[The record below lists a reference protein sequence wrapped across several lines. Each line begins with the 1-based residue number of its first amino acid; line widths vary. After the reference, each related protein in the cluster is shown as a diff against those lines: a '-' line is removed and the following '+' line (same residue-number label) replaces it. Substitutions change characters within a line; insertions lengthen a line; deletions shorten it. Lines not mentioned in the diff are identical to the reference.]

1 MTRGESAEIVEERGI
16 WPEIGT
22 VLREERS
29 VQCVEGMDILLC
41 AVVVRGTVM

>member
-1 MTRGESAEIVEERGI
+1 MEERGI

-29 VQCVEGMDILLC
+29 EQGVEGKDILLC
-41 AVVVRGTVM
+41 VVVVRGTVM